1 LDHEHADVIVTPV
14 VKQVLPGYTLVSGQ
28 DDAVQL
34 AKILQP
40 KFIVTLK
47 NGDLESQGVLSWIVV
62 EKGTVQSFKVCPL
75 SSGIICIPSIGCA
88 FMIDCCL
95 YSPICCVIQSLL
107 YKSLPDVEVL
117 EPEPGVPLQVP
128 I

>member
-1 LDHEHADVIVTPV
+1 LEVREPDFVLYYEPHCVFEQAKLDHEHADVIVTPV

-62 EKGTVQSFKVCPL
+62 EKGTVQSFK
-75 SSGIICIPSIGCA
+75 
-88 FMIDCCL
+88 
-95 YSPICCVIQSLL
+95 SLL

>member
-40 KFIVTLK
+40 KYVLNQPWNTPSNF
-47 NGDLESQGVLSWIVV
+47 LE
-62 EKGTVQSFKVCPL
+62 F
-75 SSGIICIPSIGCA
+75 
-88 FMIDCCL
+88 
-95 YSPICCVIQSLL
+95 LL
-107 YKSLPDVEVL
+107 YN
-117 EPEPGVPLQVP
+117 
-128 I
+128 